1 MIPVIILASIFI
13 FLIILARHDAY
24 KKGQIDLKNEI
35 AKKELSIK
43 QKQIDIANSP
53 SDRVDDV
60 LEWLSGD
67 SK

>member
-1 MIPVIILASIFI
+1 MIPVIVLASIFI

-24 KKGQIDLKNEI
+24 KKGQLDLKNEI
-35 AKKELSIK
+35 SEKELSIK
-43 QKQIDIANSP
+43 KKQLDISNRP

-60 LEWLSGD
+60 LEWLSND